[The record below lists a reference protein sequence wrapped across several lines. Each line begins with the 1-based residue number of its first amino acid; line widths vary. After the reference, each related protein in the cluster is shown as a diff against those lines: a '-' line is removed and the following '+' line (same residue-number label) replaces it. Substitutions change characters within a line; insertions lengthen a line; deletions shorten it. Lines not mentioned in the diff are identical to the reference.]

1 MQVETFVRTRPLDEH
16 GQGEAQPIGRLMLP
30 KPAPLPRPDATDPLA
45 GFYRPGSAPCRCSDC
60 SGGELPAVASAGRY
74 L

>member
-1 MQVETFVRTRPLDEH
+1 MLVERPRADKRLDLH
-16 GQGEAQPIGRLMLP
+16 STLLP
-30 KPAPLPRPDATDPLA
+30 GAPKHAPPPRPDATHPLA